1 MTFEKSKREKLKN
14 IWKTKMFSSSKK
26 YELRVTFLSNF
37 KGFLAFIYFY
47 ILYQTFF
54 RRGFSAIRKSSQ
66 YLVTFSTNK
75 MLFFFIYYLFLITK
89 NQFKVLGFSV
99 SLSTDRGLLIFSYV
113 VLRTF
118 KLNVH
123 YVFLSGPFW
132 QLSHIL
138 KRRNILSLWL
148 EFVVLLLW
156 NARMPTTVIQH
167 NIWYVMSMPWYNQIR
182 HNVLNR
188 TLDNVLKVYYIHFD
202 LYALPGPYGCSC
214 LYLLRTGV
222 Q

>member
-148 EFVVLLLW
+148 WSL
-156 NARMPTTVIQH
+156 
-167 NIWYVMSMPWYNQIR
+167 
-182 HNVLNR
+182 
-188 TLDNVLKVYYIHFD
+188 
-202 LYALPGPYGCSC
+202 
-214 LYLLRTGV
+214 
-222 Q
+222 